1 MHSAGHLIVDQLK
14 AAGIARVYSVPG
26 ESYLD
31 VLDGLFDSK
40 ITNVVARHEG
50 GAGFMALAEGRLTGK
65 PGVVLVTRGPGA
77 ANAAIA
83 VHTAWQDQTPLVLMI
98 GLIPIADR
106 NRESFQEFDP
116 HAWFGSTAKKVL
128 ILHDADSAAQLV
140 DDALYTAASGRRGPV
155 VIGLPEDVLTHL
167 TAAEAVTPREFA
179 QPAPTDSQLASLAS
193 LLNRAERPLVVVGG
207 DGWDGPTGRTLATWA
222 SAAGIPIAADFRAYD
237 AVPHDSDSYVGS
249 LGYGRS
255 DALAATL
262 DDADLLLFVGCVR
275 GDVLSDGYT
284 IGMRATTVL
293 VNPDVD
299 AHAHTGPIDLQL
311 VSTIAEFVG
320 VLPSVTPHDP
330 DTWLRPAR
338 SAHLDFVTP
347 VPHPDAGVD
356 LYEAMSELAKQIDD
370 DVVVTYGAG
379 NHAIWAGRYL
389 AHTSPHSLVA
399 PRNGAMGVG
408 VPAAV
413 AAALV
418 FPGRRI
424 LTVAGD
430 GCFMMNGQELA
441 TSIGYGAPIVAI
453 VVDNGCFATIR
464 EHQEAHY
471 PGRPSGTQLTNP
483 DFASLAR
490 SYGLHGETVRETD
503 QFRPALERAL
513 KSSTGA
519 LLHILTDPATRSPA
533 GT

>member
-1 MHSAGHLIVDQLK
+1 MITDSYSWAPESVVEADLLDVGLAAVWASSIGPRRGAAGCGGWAHSAGRQ
-14 AAGIARVYSVPG
+14 R
-26 ESYLD
+26 
-31 VLDGLFDSK
+31 
-40 ITNVVARHEG
+40 T
-50 GAGFMALAEGRLTGK
+50 
-65 PGVVLVTRGPGA
+65 
-77 ANAAIA
+77 
-83 VHTAWQDQTPLVLMI
+83 
-98 GLIPIADR
+98 
-106 NRESFQEFDP
+106 
-116 HAWFGSTAKKVL
+116 
-128 ILHDADSAAQLV
+128 
-140 DDALYTAASGRRGPV
+140 RRGPV

-275 GDVLSDGYT
+275 GDVLSDGHT
-284 IGMRATTVL
+284 LGMRATTVL
-293 VNPDVD
+293 VNADVD
-299 AHAHTGPIDLQL
+299 AHAHAGPIDLQL

-370 DVVVTYGAG
+370 DVVVVTYGAG

-389 AHTSPHSLVA
+389 AHTSP
-399 PRNGAMGVG
+399 
-408 VPAAV
+408 
-413 AAALV
+413 
-418 FPGRRI
+418 
-424 LTVAGD
+424 T
-430 GCFMMNGQELA
+430 
-441 TSIGYGAPIVAI
+441 
-453 VVDNGCFATIR
+453 
-464 EHQEAHY
+464 
-471 PGRPSGTQLTNP
+471 PSSP
-483 DFASLAR
+483 
-490 SYGLHGETVRETD
+490 RETGPWASAYPPRSP
-503 QFRPALERAL
+503 QR
-513 KSSTGA
+513 SC
-519 LLHILTDPATRSPA
+519 SPA
-533 GT
+533 GGYSPSPATVAS